1 MDYVNV
7 RKNASNTPGSLN
19 KDGAGTVSNVSLS
32 LDLAQRGHPLLSVCP
47 DCRISSFEVILVY
60 TISSIVGVM

>member
-19 KDGAGTVSNVSLS
+19 KDGASTVSDASLS
-32 LDLAQRGHPLLSVCP
+32 NLPNITTKMKH
-47 DCRISSFEVILVY
+47 LV
-60 TISSIVGVM
+60 